1 MKLKNVNTIINTL
14 GELYGMPQIQPH
26 GDPLSELI
34 MTVLSQNTSDK
45 NSGRAFIQLLR
56 NFKDWNSMV
65 TAPTKKIEEVIKVG
79 GLAKQKAP
87 RIKTILEEV
96 HTYTNGTWDL
106 AELNTKPLEEARNW
120 LLNLPGVGPKTAAC
134 VLLFALNRPALPVDT
149 HVDRVSKRLGLVPE
163 KTKLE
168 KVHILLENL
177 VPSDL
182 YYQFHMLMIK
192 HGRRICFAQKP
203 HCHKCPLQKKCPKKK
218 EYDDIG
224 SL

>member
-87 RIKTILEEV
+87 RIKTILEE
-96 HTYTNGTWDL
+96 
-106 AELNTKPLEEARNW
+106 ARNW

-163 KTKLE
+163 KTNLE

-218 EYDDIG
+218 EYDAIG

>member
-163 KTKLE
+163 KTNLE
-168 KVHILLENL
+168 KVHILLEL
-177 VPSDL
+177 
-182 YYQFHMLMIK
+182 
-192 HGRRICFAQKP
+192 
-203 HCHKCPLQKKCPKKK
+203 
-218 EYDDIG
+218 
-224 SL
+224 SLIHI

>member
-1 MKLKNVNTIINTL
+1 MKLKNVNTIIDAL

-26 GDPLSELI
+26 GDALSELI

-56 NFKDWNSMV
+56 NFKDWDNMA
-65 TAPTKKIEEVIKVG
+65 TAPTKKIERAIQVG

-87 RIKTILEEV
+87 RIKAILKEV
-96 HTYTNGTWDL
+96 YAYTDGSWDL
-106 AELNTKPLEEARNW
+106 DELNTKPLEEARTW
-120 LLNLPGVGPKTAAC
+120 LLSLPGVGPKTAAC

-149 HVDRVSKRLGLVPE
+149 HVDRVSKRLGLIPE
-163 KTKLE
+163 KTNLE
-168 KVHILLENL
+168 KVHILLEDL

-203 HCHKCPLQKKCPKKK
+203 HCHKCPLKKKCPKKK
-218 EYDDIG
+218 EYDTIE